1 MAADAGYIVVGVAS
15 GRHAE
20 LAKSLGISS
29 FVDRSSSEVLP
40 TLTGLGP
47 FKAVFAAADSAEDQ
61 VKIGEVLAA
70 HGGGTFL
77 STMGVRK
84 GVQLPQGVSGKF
96 TQYVDDFLNPENRE
110 FTEWVWWDY
119 LEKAVSQGK
128 LKSTPVEAKG
138 DLSQTKAAWKALK
151 AGEVSGK
158 RFIICPNSE

>member
-1 MAADAGYIVVGVAS
+1 MAADTDYSVVGVAS
-15 GRHAE
+15 QRHAE
-20 LAKSLGISS
+20 LAKSLGVSS
-29 FVDRSSSEVLP
+29 FVDRSSPEGIP

-61 VKIGEVLAA
+61 VRIGKVLAA

-77 STMGVRK
+77 STMGVRD

-96 TQYVDDFLNPENRE
+96 AQYIDDFLNPENRE

-119 LEKAVSQGK
+119 LEKVVSQGK
-128 LKSTPVEAKG
+128 LQSTPIEVKG
-138 DLSQTKAAWKALK
+138 GLSQTKAAWNALK

-158 RFIICPNSE
+158 RLIICPNSE